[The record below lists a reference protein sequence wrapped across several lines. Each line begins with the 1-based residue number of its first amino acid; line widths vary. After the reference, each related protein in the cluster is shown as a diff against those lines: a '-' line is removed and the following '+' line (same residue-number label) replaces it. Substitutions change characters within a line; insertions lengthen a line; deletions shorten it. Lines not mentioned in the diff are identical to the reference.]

1 MAHPPILIKKA
12 SGLQQPFEAHKLQRS
27 LRNAGADD
35 DLALEIVA
43 DIEAWL
49 HEGVTSKNIYSRAF
63 HLLHKKKS
71 SAGLRYK
78 LKQAMLEMGPTG
90 YPFEVLMGELFLKMG
105 YSPVEVAQVLQGCC
119 VTHEMDVI
127 ATQNRHQHL
136 MECKYH
142 SDQGKQVSVQV
153 PLYVR
158 SRVND
163 IIKYRTSL
171 PEYEG
176 FEFTGW
182 VITNTR
188 FSEDS
193 INYGTCAGLKLLAW
207 SYPEGNGLKEML
219 EREKVLPVTILSKLS
234 MKDKQMLMD
243 QGIATCQLLLSNL
256 DNVDLSHLTPNRYQA
271 LVTELEGLCR

>member
-12 SGLQQPFEAHKLQRS
+12 SGIKQPFEAYKLQRS

-35 DLALEIVA
+35 VLAHEIVV

-49 HEGVTSKNIYSRAF
+49 QEGVTSKDIYSRAF
-63 HLLHKKKS
+63 KLLRKKKS
-71 SAGLRYK
+71 EAGIRYK
-78 LKQAMLEMGPTG
+78 LKQAILEMGPTG
-90 YPFEVLMGELFLKMG
+90 YPFEVLIGELFARIG
-105 YSPVEVAQVLQGCC
+105 YSVEVAQILQGCC

-127 ATQNRHQHL
+127 ATQNRSQNL

-163 IIKYRTSL
+163 IIKKRSSQ

-176 FEFTGW
+176 FEFIGW
-182 VITNTR
+182 VVTNTR
-188 FSEDS
+188 FSNDS
-193 INYGTCAGLKLLAW
+193 TTYGTCAGLKLLGW

-234 MKDKQMLMD
+234 VKDKQLLMD
-243 QGIATCQLLLSNL
+243 QGIATCRLLLN
-256 DNVDLSHLTPNRYQA
+256 NIENINLSHLTPARYQA
-271 LVTELEGLCR
+271 LVKELEGLCR